1 MLISVLFW
9 SCVSCFKVRPS
20 ALVKPAL
27 WAALVAFHFALSLSI
42 DIVVGSVGGLFSLH
56 LASQAYFVLWSLALS
71 LGFLAAFAPA
81 TRAAVSLQTETVR
94 SHLTALH
101 VHGASL
107 PRYLPQPTLL
117 RAVRVTLAA
126 SILALL
132 VAAFQ
137 LYGMFGVY
145 GLPWRQQLASAV
157 GAAGHIGIGNG
168 NSGSVPVVLTAEFLA
183 RYQGLQRERNLNV
196 DALREVLGLPS
207 SLSSLEQ
214 SVGDK
219 HSDPWPVATENFWPW
234 WTYQLIARL
243 LEFIMAVLIAYVAV
257 QPLRC
262 NQSTL
267 AEKQGDVSVGA
278 SSSGAKKS
286 SLWMFAGRSL
296 KNGSIETLSTLCC
309 QTNRGAM
316 GRNGNGTSEAVVGGV
331 MTDLSPVKSV
341 ASDESPYP
349 QANMRNYCYSNPSS
363 HNHHH
368 LHQQQLQQQHL
379 QQQQHMHAH
388 HQQQSAPSSSF
399 PTLYDSKRSSGAQR
413 PRCAISMSHQPVSS
427 VLVNDSGFI
436 RFRDGMAGDSAAEH
450 MVEQPYEEVDR
461 QRPGAT
467 GMDAHHSHQHIYQEL
482 GYKAPSL
489 TYYSTAS
496 SVTSS
501 SFNTNKGT
509 ATTPSV
515 CTYEHLCRRG
525 LAGYYEPQ
533 LYEMQLPNNAHLLSM
548 LAKESCQ
555 MFQPCNI
562 YGGSLA
568 GQHPPSMAGQ
578 HLLRHQH
585 CQHCNC
591 AGSNQHMASVGGV
604 DNACE
609 SRVASPCGGGQK
621 SSNYESYGPKPEGQ
635 SPANQS
641 EVLQVIAP
649 PDMRNI
655 PIFL

>member
-1 MLISVLFW
+1 MPSV
-9 SCVSCFKVRPS
+9 
-20 ALVKPAL
+20 LVKPAL

-71 LGFLAAFAPA
+71 LGYLAAFGPA
-81 TRAAVSLQTETVR
+81 TRAAISLQTETVR

-107 PRYLPQPTLL
+107 PRYLPHPTLL

-126 SILALL
+126 AILALL

-145 GLPWRQQLASAV
+145 GLPWRQQPNTATGSSSH
-157 GAAGHIGIGNG
+157 GIGIGN
-168 NSGSVPVVLTAEFLA
+168 SAVPVVLTAEFLA

-207 SLSSLEQ
+207 SLSSMEQ
-214 SVGDK
+214 AADEK
-219 HSDPWPVATENFWPW
+219 RLDHWPVATENFWPW

-243 LEFIMAVLIAYVAV
+243 LEFIMAALIAYVAV
-257 QPLRC
+257 QPLRY

-267 AEKQGDVSVGA
+267 AEKQGDVSGP
-278 SSSGAKKS
+278 SSSSTAKKS
-286 SLWMFAGRSL
+286 SLWMFAGRSF
-296 KNGSIETLSTLCC
+296 KNGSIDTLSTLCC
-309 QTNRGAM
+309 HSNRSAM
-316 GRNGNGTSEAVVGGV
+316 ARNGTGSGETAVGGV
-331 MTDLSPVKSV
+331 MTDLSPIKSV
-341 ASDESPYP
+341 TSDESPYP
-349 QANMRNYCYSNPSS
+349 PANLRNYCYSNPTSS
-363 HNHHH
+363 HQHQHHH
-368 LHQQQLQQQHL
+368 LHQVQQQMERSSGSIPPNH
-379 QQQQHMHAH
+379 
-388 HQQQSAPSSSF
+388 SATSSASSSAF
-399 PTLYDSKRSSGAQR
+399 TTLYDSKRSSSQMQHQR
-413 PRCAISMSHQPVSS
+413 PRCSIAMSHPQVSS

-436 RFRDGMAGDSAAEH
+436 RFRDGIDSADQ
-450 MVEQPYEEVDR
+450 MEQPYEEVDR
-461 QRPGAT
+461 QRGAASS
-467 GMDAHHSHQHIYQEL
+467 GDPHHSHQHIYQEL
-482 GYKAPSL
+482 GYKAPSM

-496 SVTSS
+496 SMTSS
-501 SFNTNKGT
+501 SNTNKGT

-533 LYEMQLPNNAHLLSM
+533 LYEMQLPNNAQLLSL

-555 MFQPCNI
+555 VFQTCNI
-562 YGGSLA
+562 YGDSLA
-568 GQHPPSMAGQ
+568 GQHPSVPAQ

-585 CQHCNC
+585 CQHCQHCNC
-591 AGSNQHMASVGGV
+591 SSSSQHLASGV
-604 DNACE
+604 DTHDE
-609 SRVASPCGGGQK
+609 SPVASLCGQK

-641 EVLQVIAP
+641 DVLQVITP

>member
-1 MLISVLFW
+1 M
-9 SCVSCFKVRPS
+9 PS

-71 LGFLAAFAPA
+71 LGYFAAFAPA

-107 PRYLPQPTLL
+107 PRYLPHPTLL
-117 RAVRVTLAA
+117 KAVRVTLAA
-126 SILALL
+126 AILALL

-145 GLPWRQQLASAV
+145 GLPWRQQPTSSGLSA
-157 GAAGHIGIGNG
+157 GSLTSNG
-168 NSGSVPVVLTAEFLA
+168 PIPVVLTAEFLA
-183 RYQGLQRERNLNV
+183 RYQGLQRDRNLNV
-196 DALREVLGLPS
+196 DALREVLGLTS
-207 SLSSLEQ
+207 SSLEQ
-214 SVGDK
+214 TADSK
-219 HSDPWPVATENFWPW
+219 QSDYFPVATENFWPW

-243 LEFIMAVLIAYVAV
+243 LEFVMAALIAYVAV
-257 QPLRC
+257 QPWRY
-262 NQSTL
+262 NQATM
-267 AEKQGDVSVGA
+267 AEKQDVSGA
-278 SSSGAKKS
+278 TSSSSATAGKKS

-309 QTNRGAM
+309 QTNRGALN
-316 GRNGNGTSEAVVGGV
+316 RNGGASGANETVVGV

-349 QANMRNYCYSNPSS
+349 AVNMRNYCYSNPSS
-363 HNHHH
+363 SSSHHQHHQLMH
-368 LHQQQLQQQHL
+368 LHQMQPNH
-379 QQQQHMHAH
+379 
-388 HQQQSAPSSSF
+388 SATSSASSSTAF
-399 PTLYDSKRSSGAQR
+399 AALYDTNKRSSSSSSSQAQSQQHSTR
-413 PRCAISMSHQPVSS
+413 PRCAINMSHHQPAVSS

-436 RFRDGMAGDSAAEH
+436 RFRDGSIAAADSADNMA
-450 MVEQPYEEVDR
+450 EQPYEEVDR
-461 QRPGAT
+461 QRG
-467 GMDAHHSHQHIYQEL
+467 DHHHSHQHIYQEL

-501 SFNTNKGT
+501 SNTNKGT

-533 LYEMQLPNNAHLLSM
+533 LYEMQLPNNAQLLSL
-548 LAKESCQ
+548 LAKDSCQ

-568 GQHPPSMAGQ
+568 AQQHVQM
-578 HLLRHQH
+578 RHQH

-591 AGSNQHMASVGGV
+591 GGSVGQLHMATNGV
-604 DNACE
+604 DTIE
-609 SRVASPCGGGQK
+609 SPVTSPPCGQK
-621 SSNYESYGPKPEGQ
+621 ASNYESYGPKPEGQ
-635 SPANQS
+635 VLSATSQAD
-641 EVLQVIAP
+641 VLQVIAP
-649 PDMRNI
+649 PDLRNI